1 MPARKTTTIASV
13 SDEALGDFAVSDHSE
28 RVYKKVYYAIRE
40 RQGFLARK
48 QNGDDFNWE
57 GFKTTF
63 AEAFG
68 TPDNRKLTIEQLL
81 DYALRKFD
89 MTQEKLIEANKRS
102 WERRRAW
109 EERQGSNHDR
119 VREDWSAS

>member
-1 MPARKTTTIASV
+1 MPARKTAAIV
-13 SDEALGDFAVSDHSE
+13 PISDEALGNFAVSDYSE
-28 RVYKKVYYAIRE
+28 RVYAKVYYAIRE
-40 RQGFLARK
+40 RQGLLARK

-57 GFKTTF
+57 NFKNTF

-68 TPDNRKLTIEQLL
+68 TPDNRKYTIEQLL

-89 MTQEKLIEANKRS
+89 MTQEDLIEANNRS

-109 EERQGSNHDR
+109 EERQANSDR
-119 VREDWSAS
+119 IPEDRIAG

>member
-13 SDEALGDFAVSDHSE
+13 SDEALGNFAVSDYSE
-28 RVYKKVYYAIRE
+28 RVYTKVYYAIRE

-48 QNGDDFNWE
+48 RNGDDFSWE
-57 GFKTTF
+57 NFKTTF

-68 TPDNRKLTIEQLL
+68 TPDDRKFTIEQLL

-89 MTQEKLIEANKRS
+89 MTQEDLIEANNRS

-109 EERQGSNHDR
+109 EERQGSNYDR
-119 VREDWSAS
+119 IPENQVAG